1 MRAPICALTLALIG
15 LCARPGLAQTPA
27 GACADVFRTP
37 DVGEFALVRLNSP
50 NQDVDLR
57 FAVIGAEAVD
67 GVTHFWMEIVANPTG
82 SEERLITQLLVPAY
96 PFDVRDVEGYVLKIP
111 GQPATRMPKSMI
123 MQMGADAGAEMAWQ
137 RACAEAVDLGSGTVT
152 VPAGTFDARHFRT
165 RDEDGVDADVWL
177 SRSVPFAVIMMDH
190 PDGKME
196 LVEFGKGATT
206 LLDEEPV
213 EFRMPMGPPDQQ

>member
-1 MRAPICALTLALIG
+1 MRSPICALTLVLIG
-15 LCARPGLAQTPA
+15 LCARPGLTQTPA
-27 GACADVFRTP
+27 DACADVFRTP

-123 MQMGADAGAEMAWQ
+123 MQLGADAGAEMAWQ

-196 LVEFGKGATT
+196 LVEFGRGATT